1 MKFFSG
7 KMTGV
12 LLLGTGMAMSSIPA
26 VVAEGLFNISDVFFA
41 VKYGR
46 QFLYDS
52 GSVTGFSTP
61 GHGGSPSLG
70 ASIGLNFGPYFGL
83 ELNADYYERD
93 LRASGFG
100 KVAEYSVFN
109 VLGQAR
115 LRYPVLG
122 GRLVPYVL
130 GGMGYGR
137 TEVNDRRAAAFSP
150 GAPRFTGAL
159 VRRAPI
165 YAVGIGADWFFAEN
179 LSLGVEAKHVF
190 QKARFGVNGRNRT
203 FNLDQ
208 LVVGTSLRMHYP
220 GPAFNPSRWDRGSF
234 FNAGLGGMRPYVSF
248 KAGALFPA
256 RGAFHS
262 RLDFNTGKGR
272 GALTGASL
280 GADLDRHVSAE
291 LALDRWELG
300 VRALD
305 TASGARVNAIELASW
320 SILPQL
326 KLRIPL
332 MGGRVTPYVLAGA
345 GVVWNHTNDPS
356 SVSATTT
363 RLEVKSLALAAS
375 AGGGFD
381 YYLTDNLAVGLEARY
396 VLNRPKARING
407 RSSRINADVFL
418 AGMHIKA
425 YLD

>member
-1 MKFFSG
+1 MRGFSANTAG
-7 KMTGV
+7 VV
-12 LLLGTGMAMSSIPA
+12 LLAMGIGMSSISA
-26 VVAEGLFNISDVFFA
+26 VVAERLFNISDVFFA

-52 GSVTGFSTP
+52 SSASGFSTP
-61 GHGGSPSLG
+61 GHGGSPNLG
-70 ASIGLNFGPYFGL
+70 VSIGVDFGPYFGL

-115 LRYPVLG
+115 LRYPMMG
-122 GRLVPYVL
+122 GRLVPYAL
-130 GGMGYGR
+130 GGIGYGR
-137 TEVNDRRAAAFSP
+137 TEVNDRRAAAFAP

-159 VRRAPI
+159 VRRTPI

-179 LSLGVEAKHVF
+179 LSVGLEAKQVF
-190 QKARFGVNGRNRT
+190 QKARFGVNGGNRS
-203 FNLDQ
+203 FNLNQ

-220 GPAFNPSRWDRGSF
+220 GPAFNPSQWDSGSF
-234 FNAGLGGMRPYVSF
+234 FDAGDNGVRPYVTF

-262 RLDFNTGKGR
+262 RLGFNTGKGR

-280 GADLDRHVSAE
+280 GADLSRHVSAE

-305 TASGARVNAIELASW
+305 TASGARVNSIELASW

-326 KLRIPL
+326 KLRYPL
-332 MGGRVTPYVLAGA
+332 LGGRVTPYVLAGA
-345 GVVWNHTNDPS
+345 GAVWNHTNDPS

-363 RLEVKSLALAAS
+363 RLEVSSLSLAAS
-375 AGGGFD
+375 AGAGFD
-381 YYLTDNLAVGLEARY
+381 YYLTNNLAVGLEGRY

-407 RSSRINADVFL
+407 RSTRINADVFL
-418 AGMHIKA
+418 AGLHLKA